1 MVFSYQLMLNHITGE
16 LRAIHSGKII
26 RMNKQSYEHGSSEL
40 PLLGETITERLRKT
54 VELFGDRDALIVPY
68 QNYRVSYKEFWQ
80 QIEEVAKGLL
90 AFGVEKGD
98 RVGIWSPNR
107 HEWVIVQFATA
118 RIGAILVN
126 VNPAYKASELK
137 FALRQSEISLL
148 IMSEGFRKT
157 NYFEIIQEVRQSC
170 IHLQQIVIL
179 DRDWQALIEAGKR
192 ISTEQI
198 EEIEAHLQFDDP
210 INIQYTSGTTG
221 FPKGAT
227 LTHHNILN
235 NGYFIGERLK
245 YNEND
250 RVCIPVPFYHCFG
263 MVLGN
268 LACITHGAA
277 MVIPGEAFDAETVL
291 KTVQDEKCTSLYG
304 VPLMFIAELEH
315 PNFDKYDMSTLRTG
329 IMAGASCP
337 EKAMREVQEK
347 MNMKEV
353 AICYGMTETSPVST
367 QTFVND
373 EISKRVGTVGRVH
386 PHQEIKIVNP
396 ETGKIVERGE
406 GGEFCTRG
414 YSVMLKY
421 WNNEEA
427 TKSVIDDTGWMH
439 TGDLASMDEDGY
451 VTITGRIKDMII
463 RGGENISPFE
473 IEEFFHSHNSI
484 SEVYVIGVPDYKY
497 GEVVMAWV
505 KFKDGKS
512 ATEEELR
519 EYCKGQIATYK
530 IPKYFKFTDEFPT
543 TVTGKI
549 RKVEMREISSQE
561 LELSGR

>member
-1 MVFSYQLMLNHITGE
+1 
-16 LRAIHSGKII
+16 
-26 RMNKQSYEHGSSEL
+26 MNKQSYEHGSSEV

-54 VELFGDRDALIVPY
+54 VELYPNNEALVVPY
-68 QNYRVSYKEFWQ
+68 QNYRVTYSEFWN

-90 AFGVEKGD
+90 AFGVKKGD
-98 RVGIWSPNR
+98 RIGIWSPNR
-107 HEWVIVQFATA
+107 YEWVIVQFATA

-148 IMSEGFRKT
+148 LMSKNFRKT
-157 NYFEIIQEVRQSC
+157 NYFEIIQEVRKSC
-170 IHLQQIVIL
+170 IHLKQIVIL

-192 ISTEQI
+192 ITSGEIDAI
-198 EEIEAHLQFDDP
+198 ESSLQFDDP

-245 YNEND
+245 YTQKD

-268 LACITHGAA
+268 LACITHGST
-277 MVIPGEAFDAETVL
+277 MVIPGEAFESETVL

-315 PNFDKYDMSTLRTG
+315 PNFSNYTLSSLRTG

-373 EISKRVGTVGRVH
+373 KIDKRVGTVGRVH
-386 PHQEIKIVNP
+386 PHQEIKIINP
-396 ETGKIVERGE
+396 ESGKIVERGE
-406 GGEFCTRG
+406 SGEFCTRG

-427 TKSVIDDTGWMH
+427 TNAVIDDAGWMH
-439 TGDLASMDEDGY
+439 TGDLATMDEDGY
-451 VTITGRIKDMII
+451 VSITGRIKDMII

-473 IEEFFHSHNSI
+473 IEEYLHTHESI

-497 GEVVMAWV
+497 GEVVMAWI

-512 ATEEELR
+512 ASEEELR

-530 IPKYFKFTDEFPT
+530 IPKYFKFTSEFPT

-549 RKVEMREISSQE
+549 RKIEMREISSKE
-561 LELSGR
+561 LELVGR

>member
-1 MVFSYQLMLNHITGE
+1 
-16 LRAIHSGKII
+16 
-26 RMNKQSYEHGSSEL
+26 MNKLSYEHGSSNL
-40 PLLGETITERLRKT
+40 PLLGETIIERLRKT

-68 QNYRVSYKEFWQ
+68 QNYKATYLGFWQ

-90 AFGVEKGD
+90 AFGVGKGD

-126 VNPAYKASELK
+126 VNPAYKSAELK

-170 IHLQQIVIL
+170 IHLKQIVIL
-179 DRDWQALIEAGKR
+179 DRDWHALIEAGKR
-192 ISTEQI
+192 ISTSQI
-198 EEIEAHLQFDDP
+198 EEIESQLQFDDP

-235 NGYFIGERLK
+235 NGYFIGERLH
-245 YNEND
+245 YNETD

-268 LACITHGAA
+268 LACITHGSA
-277 MVIPGEAFDAETVL
+277 MVIPGEAFEAETVL

-315 PNFDKYDMSTLRTG
+315 PNFEKYDLSSLRTG

-337 EKAMREVQEK
+337 EKAMLEVQEK

-373 EISKRVGTVGRVH
+373 ELSKRVGTVGRVH
-386 PHQEIKIVNP
+386 PHQEIKIIDP
-396 ETGKIVERGE
+396 ETGKIVARGE

-427 TKSVIDDTGWMH
+427 TKSVIDNAGWMH

-451 VTITGRIKDMII
+451 VTITGRIKDLII

-473 IEEFFHSHNSI
+473 IEEFFHSHESI

-497 GEVVMAWV
+497 GEVVMAWI
-505 KFKDGKS
+505 KFKEGKS

-519 EYCKGQIATYK
+519 DYCKGQIATYK
-530 IPKYFKFTDEFPT
+530 IPKYFKFTSEFPT

-549 RKVEMREISSQE
+549 RKVEMRDISSKE
-561 LELSGR
+561 LELIGR

>member
-1 MVFSYQLMLNHITGE
+1 
-16 LRAIHSGKII
+16 
-26 RMNKQSYEHGSSEL
+26 MNKLSYEHGSSNL
-40 PLLGETITERLRKT
+40 PLLGETIIERLRKT

-68 QNYRVSYKEFWQ
+68 QNYKATYLEFWQ

-90 AFGVEKGD
+90 AFGVGKGD

-126 VNPAYKASELK
+126 VNPAYKSAELK

-170 IHLQQIVIL
+170 IHLKQIVIL
-179 DRDWQALIEAGKR
+179 DRDWHALIEAGKR
-192 ISTEQI
+192 ISTSQI
-198 EEIEAHLQFDDP
+198 EEIESQLQFDDP

-235 NGYFIGERLK
+235 NGYFIGERLH
-245 YNEND
+245 YNETD

-268 LACITHGAA
+268 LACITHGSA
-277 MVIPGEAFDAETVL
+277 MVIPGEAFEAETVL

-315 PNFDKYDMSTLRTG
+315 PNFEKYDLSSLRTG

-337 EKAMREVQEK
+337 EKAMLEVQEK

-373 EISKRVGTVGRVH
+373 ELSKRVGTVGRVH
-386 PHQEIKIVNP
+386 THQEIKIIDP
-396 ETGKIVERGE
+396 ETGKIVARGE

-427 TKSVIDDTGWMH
+427 TKSVIDNAGWMH

-451 VTITGRIKDMII
+451 VTITGRIKDLII

-473 IEEFFHSHNSI
+473 IEEFFHSHESI

-497 GEVVMAWV
+497 GEVVMAWI
-505 KFKDGKS
+505 KFKEGKS

-519 EYCKGQIATYK
+519 DYCKGQIATYK
-530 IPKYFKFTDEFPT
+530 IPKYFKFTSEFPT

-549 RKVEMREISSQE
+549 RKVEMRDISSKE
-561 LELSGR
+561 LELIGR

>member
-1 MVFSYQLMLNHITGE
+1 
-16 LRAIHSGKII
+16 
-26 RMNKQSYEHGSSEL
+26 MNKLSYEHGSSNL
-40 PLLGETITERLRKT
+40 PLLGETIIERLRKT
-54 VELFGDRDALIVPY
+54 VQLFGDRDALIVPY
-68 QNYRVSYKEFWQ
+68 QNYKATYLEFWQ

-90 AFGVEKGD
+90 AFGVKKGD

-126 VNPAYKASELK
+126 VNPAYKAAELK

-170 IHLQQIVIL
+170 IHLKQIVIL
-179 DRDWQALIEAGKR
+179 DRDWLALIEAGKR
-192 ISTEQI
+192 ISTAQI
-198 EEIEAHLQFDDP
+198 EEIETQLQFDDP

-235 NGYFIGERLK
+235 NGYFIGERLH
-245 YNEND
+245 YNETD

-268 LACITHGAA
+268 LACITHGSA

-291 KTVQDEKCTSLYG
+291 QTIQNEKCTSLYG

-315 PNFDKYDMSTLRTG
+315 PNFEKYNLNSLRTG

-337 EKAMREVQEK
+337 EKAMLEVQEK

-373 EISKRVGTVGRVH
+373 ELSKRVGTVGRVH
-386 PHQEIKIVNP
+386 PHQEIKIIEP

-406 GGEFCTRG
+406 SGEFCTRG

-439 TGDLASMDEDGY
+439 TGDLACMDKDGY

-473 IEEFFHSHNSI
+473 IEEFFHSHESI

-497 GEVVMAWV
+497 GEVVMAWI
-505 KFKDGKS
+505 KFKDEKS
-512 ATEEELR
+512 ASEEELR
-519 EYCKGQIATYK
+519 DYCKGQIATYK
-530 IPKYFKFTDEFPT
+530 IPKYFKFTTEFPT

-549 RKVEMREISSQE
+549 RKVEMREISSNE
-561 LELSGR
+561 LELSCR

>member
-1 MVFSYQLMLNHITGE
+1 
-16 LRAIHSGKII
+16 
-26 RMNKQSYEHGSSEL
+26 MNKQLSYEHGSSEM
-40 PLLGETITERLRKT
+40 PLLGETVTERLRKT
-54 VELFGDRDALIVPY
+54 VELFPDRDALVVPY
-68 QNYRVSYKEFWQ
+68 QDYRVTYKVFWK

-90 AFGVEKGD
+90 AFGVKKGD

-148 IMSEGFRKT
+148 IMSKNFRKT
-157 NYFEIIQEVRQSC
+157 NYFEIIQEVLKSC
-170 IHLQQIVIL
+170 IHLKQIVIL

-192 ISTEQI
+192 ITTKQI
-198 EEIEAHLQFDDP
+198 EDIESSLQFDDP

-235 NGYFIGERLK
+235 NGYFIGERLHYTEK
-245 YNEND
+245 D

-268 LACITHGAA
+268 LACITHGSA
-277 MVIPGEAFDAETVL
+277 MIIPGEAFDAETVL

-315 PNFDKYDMSTLRTG
+315 PNFEQYDLSSLRTG

-347 MNMKEV
+347 MNMKDV

-367 QTFVND
+367 QTFVDDKLN
-373 EISKRVGTVGRVH
+373 KRVSTVGRVH
-386 PHQEIKIVNP
+386 PHQEIKIINP
-396 ETGKIVERGE
+396 TTGKIVSRGE
-406 GGEFCTRG
+406 TGEFCTRG

-427 TKSVIDDTGWMH
+427 TNAVIDDAGWMH
-439 TGDLASMDEDGY
+439 TGDVASMDKEGY

-473 IEEFFHSHNSI
+473 IEEYLHTHESI

-497 GEVVMAWV
+497 GEVVMAWI
-505 KFKDGKS
+505 KFKEGRLASED
-512 ATEEELR
+512 ELR
-519 EYCKGQIATYK
+519 EYCRGQIATYK

-561 LELSGR
+561 LELVGR

>member
-1 MVFSYQLMLNHITGE
+1 
-16 LRAIHSGKII
+16 
-26 RMNKQSYEHGSSEL
+26 MNKLSYEHGSSEM
-40 PLLGETITERLRKT
+40 PLLGETITERLRRT
-54 VELFGDRDALIVPY
+54 VEQFPDREALVVPY
-68 QNYRVSYKEFWQ
+68 QNYRATYQEFWN
-80 QIEEVAKGLL
+80 QIEEIAKGLL
-90 AFGVEKGD
+90 AFGVKKGD
-98 RVGIWSPNR
+98 RIGIWSPNR

-148 IMSEGFRKT
+148 IMSKNFRKT
-157 NYFEIIQEVRQSC
+157 NYFEIIQEVRKSC
-170 IHLQQIVIL
+170 IHLKQIVIL

-192 ISTEQI
+192 ISTQEV
-198 EEIEAHLQFDDP
+198 EDIEASLQFDDP

-235 NGYFIGERLK
+235 NGYFIGERLHYTEK
-245 YNEND
+245 D

-268 LACITHGAA
+268 LACITHGSA
-277 MVIPGEAFDAETVL
+277 MIIPGEAFEAETVL
-291 KTVQDEKCTSLYG
+291 KTVQDEKCTSLCG

-315 PNFDKYDMSTLRTG
+315 PNFEKYDMSSLRTG

-347 MNMKEV
+347 MNMKDV

-367 QTFVND
+367 QTFVD
-373 EISKRVGTVGRVH
+373 DQLDKRVSTVGRVH
-386 PHQEIKIVNP
+386 PHQEIKIIDP
-396 ETGKIVERGE
+396 TSGKIVPRGE
-406 GGEFCTRG
+406 SGEFCTRG

-427 TKSVIDDTGWMH
+427 TKAVIDDAGWMH
-439 TGDLASMDEDGY
+439 TGDVASMDEEGY

-473 IEEFFHSHNSI
+473 IEEYLHTHEAI

-497 GEVVMAWV
+497 GEVVMAWI
-505 KFKDGKS
+505 KFKEGKS
-512 ATEEELR
+512 VSEDELR

-530 IPKYFKFTDEFPT
+530 IPKYFKFTKEFPT

-549 RKVEMREISSQE
+549 RKVEMREISSRE
-561 LELSGR
+561 LELVGR

>member
-1 MVFSYQLMLNHITGE
+1 
-16 LRAIHSGKII
+16 
-26 RMNKQSYEHGSSEL
+26 MNKLSYEHGSSNV

-68 QNYRVSYKEFWQ
+68 QNYKATYLEFWQ
-80 QIEEVAKGLL
+80 QIEDVAKGLL

-126 VNPAYKASELK
+126 VNPAYKSAELK
-137 FALRQSEISLL
+137 FALRQSEISIL

-157 NYFEIIQEVRQSC
+157 SYIEIIQEVRQSC
-170 IHLQQIVIL
+170 IHLKQIVIL
-179 DRDWQALIEAGKR
+179 DRDWHAVIEAGKR
-192 ISTEQI
+192 ISTSQI
-198 EEIEAHLQFDDP
+198 EEIESQLQFDDP

-235 NGYFIGERLK
+235 NGYFIGERLH
-245 YNEND
+245 YNETD

-268 LACITHGAA
+268 MACITHGSA
-277 MVIPGEAFDAETVL
+277 MVIPGEAFEAETVL
-291 KTVQDEKCTSLYG
+291 QTVQNEKCTSLYG

-315 PNFDKYDMSTLRTG
+315 PNFKKYDLSSLRTG

-337 EKAMREVQEK
+337 EKAMLEVQEK

-373 EISKRVGTVGRVH
+373 ELSKRVGTVGKVH
-386 PHQEIKIVNP
+386 PHQEIKIINP
-396 ETGKIVERGE
+396 ETGKIAARGE
-406 GGEFCTRG
+406 NGEFCTRG

-427 TKSVIDDTGWMH
+427 TKAVIDNAGWMH

-451 VTITGRIKDMII
+451 VTITGRIKDLII

-473 IEEFFHSHNSI
+473 IEEFFHSHESI

-505 KFKDGKS
+505 KFKEGKS

-519 EYCKGQIATYK
+519 DYCKGQIATYK
-530 IPKYFKFTDEFPT
+530 IPKYFKFTSEFPT

-549 RKVEMREISSQE
+549 RKVEMRDISSKE
-561 LELSGR
+561 LELVGR

>member
-1 MVFSYQLMLNHITGE
+1 
-16 LRAIHSGKII
+16 
-26 RMNKQSYEHGSSEL
+26 MNKLSYEHGSSNL

-54 VELFGDRDALIVPY
+54 VELYGDRDALIVPY
-68 QNYRVSYKEFWQ
+68 QNFRVNYREFWQ

-192 ISTEQI
+192 ISTAQI
-198 EEIEAHLQFDDP
+198 EEIEQHLQFDDP

-268 LACITHGAA
+268 LACITHGSA
-277 MVIPGEAFDAETVL
+277 MIIPGEAFDAETVL

-315 PNFDKYDMSTLRTG
+315 PNFEKYDMSSLRTG

-427 TKSVIDDTGWMH
+427 TQSVIDDTGWMH
-439 TGDLASMDEDGY
+439 TGDLASMDDEGY
-451 VTITGRIKDMII
+451 ITITGRIKDMII

-505 KFKDGKS
+505 KFKEGKS

-519 EYCKGQIATYK
+519 DYCKGQIATYK
-530 IPKYFKFTDEFPT
+530 IPKYFKFTTEFPT

-549 RKVEMREISSQE
+549 RKVEMREISS
-561 LELSGR
+561 LELDLVGR

>member
-1 MVFSYQLMLNHITGE
+1 
-16 LRAIHSGKII
+16 
-26 RMNKQSYEHGSSEL
+26 MNKQLSYEHGSSEM

-54 VELFGDRDALIVPY
+54 VELFPDRDALVVPY
-68 QNYRVSYKEFWQ
+68 QDYRVTYKVFWK

-90 AFGVEKGD
+90 AFGVKKGD

-148 IMSEGFRKT
+148 IMSKNFRKT
-157 NYFEIIQEVRQSC
+157 NYFEIIQEVRKSC
-170 IHLQQIVIL
+170 IHLKQIVIL

-192 ISTEQI
+192 ITTK
-198 EEIEAHLQFDDP
+198 EIEDIESSLQFDDP

-235 NGYFIGERLK
+235 NGYFIGERLHYTEK
-245 YNEND
+245 D

-268 LACITHGAA
+268 LACITHGSA
-277 MVIPGEAFDAETVL
+277 MIIPGEAFDAETVL

-315 PNFDKYDMSTLRTG
+315 PNFEQYDLSSLRTG

-347 MNMKEV
+347 MNMKDV

-367 QTFVND
+367 QTFVDDKLN
-373 EISKRVGTVGRVH
+373 KRVSTVGRVH
-386 PHQEIKIVNP
+386 PHQEIKIINP
-396 ETGKIVERGE
+396 TTGKIVSRGE
-406 GGEFCTRG
+406 TGEFCTRG

-427 TKSVIDDTGWMH
+427 TNAVIDDAGWMH
-439 TGDLASMDEDGY
+439 TGDVASMDKEGY

-473 IEEFFHSHNSI
+473 IEEYLHTHESI

-497 GEVVMAWV
+497 GEVVMAWI
-505 KFKDGKS
+505 KFKEGRLASED
-512 ATEEELR
+512 ELR
-519 EYCKGQIATYK
+519 EYCRGQIATYK

-561 LELSGR
+561 LELVGR

>member
-1 MVFSYQLMLNHITGE
+1 
-16 LRAIHSGKII
+16 
-26 RMNKQSYEHGSSEL
+26 MNKLSYEHGSSEI

-54 VELFGDRDALIVPY
+54 VEQFPDKDALIVPF
-68 QNYRVSYKEFWQ
+68 QDYRVTYQEFWN
-80 QIEEVAKGLL
+80 QIEDVAKGLL
-90 AFGVEKGD
+90 AFGVKKGD
-98 RVGIWSPNR
+98 RIGIWSPNR

-118 RIGAILVN
+118 RVGAILVN

-148 IMSEGFRKT
+148 IMSKNFRKT
-157 NYFEIIQEVRQSC
+157 NYFEIIQEVRKSC
-170 IHLQQIVIL
+170 IHLKQIVIL

-192 ISTEQI
+192 ITTGEI
-198 EEIEAHLQFDDP
+198 DEIESSLQFDDP

-235 NGYFIGERLK
+235 NGYFIGERLH

-268 LACITHGAA
+268 LACITHGAT

-291 KTVQDEKCTSLYG
+291 KTIEEEKCTSLYG

-315 PNFDKYDMSTLRTG
+315 PNFDKYNLSSLRTG

-373 EISKRVGTVGRVH
+373 KIDKRVGTVGRVH
-386 PHQEIKIVNP
+386 PHQEIKIINP
-396 ETGKIVERGE
+396 ETGKIVQRGE
-406 GGEFCTRG
+406 SGEFCTRG

-427 TKSVIDDTGWMH
+427 TNSVIDAAGWMH
-439 TGDLASMDEDGY
+439 TGDVATMDEDGY
-451 VTITGRIKDMII
+451 VSITGRIKDMII

-473 IEEFFHSHNSI
+473 IEEYLHTHSSI

-505 KFKDGKS
+505 KFKDSKS

-530 IPKYFKFTDEFPT
+530 IPKYFKFTTDFPV

-549 RKVEMREISSQE
+549 RKVQMREISSKE
-561 LELSGR
+561 LGLAGR

>member
-1 MVFSYQLMLNHITGE
+1 MGE
-16 LRAIHSGKII
+16 LYTIHSGKTIN
-26 RMNKQSYEHGSSEL
+26 MNKLSYEHGSSEI
-40 PLLGETITERLRKT
+40 PLLGETITQRLRKT
-54 VELFGDRDALIVPY
+54 VEQFPDKDALIVPF
-68 QNYRVSYKEFWQ
+68 QNYRVTYQEFWN
-80 QIEEVAKGLL
+80 QIEDVAKGLL
-90 AFGVEKGD
+90 AFGVKKGD
-98 RVGIWSPNR
+98 RIGIWSPNR

-118 RIGAILVN
+118 RVGAILVN

-148 IMSEGFRKT
+148 IMSKNFRKT
-157 NYFEIIQEVRQSC
+157 NYFEIIQEVRKSC
-170 IHLQQIVIL
+170 IHLKQIVIL

-192 ISTEQI
+192 ITTGEI
-198 EEIEAHLQFDDP
+198 DEIESSLQFDDP

-235 NGYFIGERLK
+235 NGYFIGERLH

-277 MVIPGEAFDAETVL
+277 MIIPGEAFDAETVL
-291 KTVQDEKCTSLYG
+291 KTIEEEKCTSLYG

-315 PNFDKYDMSTLRTG
+315 PNFDKYNLNSLRTG

-373 EISKRVGTVGRVH
+373 KLDKRVGTVGRVH
-386 PHQEIKIVNP
+386 PHQEIKIINP

-406 GGEFCTRG
+406 SGEFCTRG

-427 TKSVIDDTGWMH
+427 TNSVIDAAGWMH
-439 TGDLASMDEDGY
+439 TGDVATMDEDGY
-451 VTITGRIKDMII
+451 VSITGRIKDMII

-473 IEEFFHSHNSI
+473 IEEYLHTHSSI

-519 EYCKGQIATYK
+519 GYCKGQIATYK
-530 IPKYFKFTDEFPT
+530 IPKYFKFTSDFPV

-549 RKVEMREISSQE
+549 RKVEMRKISSTE
-561 LELSGR
+561 LGLAGR

>member
-1 MVFSYQLMLNHITGE
+1 
-16 LRAIHSGKII
+16 
-26 RMNKQSYEHGSSEL
+26 MNKLSYEHGSSEM
-40 PLLGETITERLRKT
+40 PLLGETITERLRRT
-54 VELFGDRDALIVPY
+54 VEQFPDREALVVPY
-68 QNYRVSYKEFWQ
+68 QNYRATYQEFWT
-80 QIEEVAKGLL
+80 QIEEIAKGLL
-90 AFGVEKGD
+90 AFGVKKGD
-98 RVGIWSPNR
+98 RIGIWSPNR

-148 IMSEGFRKT
+148 IMSKNFRKT
-157 NYFEIIQEVRQSC
+157 NYFEIIQEVRKSC
-170 IHLQQIVIL
+170 IHLKQIVIL

-192 ISTEQI
+192 ISTQEV
-198 EEIEAHLQFDDP
+198 EDIEASLQFDDP

-235 NGYFIGERLK
+235 NGYFIGERLHYTEK
-245 YNEND
+245 D

-268 LACITHGAA
+268 LACITHGSA
-277 MVIPGEAFDAETVL
+277 MIIPGEAFEAETVL

-315 PNFDKYDMSTLRTG
+315 PNFEKYDMSSLRTG

-347 MNMKEV
+347 MNMKDV

-367 QTFVND
+367 QTFVD
-373 EISKRVGTVGRVH
+373 DQLDKRVSTVGRVH
-386 PHQEIKIVNP
+386 PHQEIKIIDP
-396 ETGKIVERGE
+396 TSGKIVPRGE
-406 GGEFCTRG
+406 SGEFCTRG

-427 TKSVIDDTGWMH
+427 TKAVIDDAGWMH
-439 TGDLASMDEDGY
+439 TGDVASMDEEGY

-473 IEEFFHSHNSI
+473 IEEYLHTHEAI

-497 GEVVMAWV
+497 GEVVMAWI
-505 KFKDGKS
+505 KFKEGKS
-512 ATEEELR
+512 VSEDELR

-530 IPKYFKFTDEFPT
+530 IPKYFKFKKEFPT

-549 RKVEMREISSQE
+549 RKVEMREISSRE
-561 LELSGR
+561 LELVGR

>member
-1 MVFSYQLMLNHITGE
+1 
-16 LRAIHSGKII
+16 
-26 RMNKQSYEHGSSEL
+26 MNKLSYEHGSSNV

-68 QNYRVSYKEFWQ
+68 QNYKATYLEFWQ
-80 QIEEVAKGLL
+80 QIEDVAKGLL

-126 VNPAYKASELK
+126 VNPAYKSAELK
-137 FALRQSEISLL
+137 FALRQSEISIL

-157 NYFEIIQEVRQSC
+157 SYIEIIQEVRQSC
-170 IHLQQIVIL
+170 IHLKQIVIL
-179 DRDWQALIEAGKR
+179 DRDWHAVIEAGKR
-192 ISTEQI
+192 ILTSQI
-198 EEIEAHLQFDDP
+198 EEIESQLQFDDP

-235 NGYFIGERLK
+235 NGYFIGERLH
-245 YNEND
+245 YNETD

-268 LACITHGAA
+268 MACITHGSA
-277 MVIPGEAFDAETVL
+277 MIIPGEAFEAETVL
-291 KTVQDEKCTSLYG
+291 QTVQNEKCTSLYG

-315 PNFDKYDMSTLRTG
+315 PNFKKYDLSSLRTG

-337 EKAMREVQEK
+337 EKAMLEVQEK

-373 EISKRVGTVGRVH
+373 ELSKRVGTVGKVH
-386 PHQEIKIVNP
+386 PHQEIKIINP
-396 ETGKIVERGE
+396 ETGKIAARGE
-406 GGEFCTRG
+406 NGEFCTRG

-427 TKSVIDDTGWMH
+427 TKAVIDNAGWMH

-451 VTITGRIKDMII
+451 VTITGRIKDLII

-473 IEEFFHSHNSI
+473 IEEFFHSHESI

-505 KFKDGKS
+505 KFKEGKS

-519 EYCKGQIATYK
+519 DYCKGQIATYK
-530 IPKYFKFTDEFPT
+530 IPKYFKFTSEFPT

-549 RKVEMREISSQE
+549 RKVEMRDISSKE
-561 LELSGR
+561 LELVGR

>member
-1 MVFSYQLMLNHITGE
+1 MGE
-16 LRAIHSGKII
+16 LYTIHSGKTIN
-26 RMNKQSYEHGSSEL
+26 MNKLSYEHGSSEI
-40 PLLGETITERLRKT
+40 PLLGETITQRLRKT
-54 VELFGDRDALIVPY
+54 VEQFPDKDALIVPF
-68 QNYRVSYKEFWQ
+68 QNYRVTYQEFWN
-80 QIEEVAKGLL
+80 QIEDVAKGLL
-90 AFGVEKGD
+90 AFGVKKGD
-98 RVGIWSPNR
+98 RIGIWSPNR

-118 RIGAILVN
+118 RVGAILVN

-148 IMSEGFRKT
+148 IMSKNFRKT
-157 NYFEIIQEVRQSC
+157 NYFEIIQEVRKSC
-170 IHLQQIVIL
+170 IHLKQIVIL

-192 ISTEQI
+192 ITTGEI
-198 EEIEAHLQFDDP
+198 DEIESSLQFDDP

-235 NGYFIGERLK
+235 NGYFIGERLH

-277 MVIPGEAFDAETVL
+277 MIIPGEAFDAETVL
-291 KTVQDEKCTSLYG
+291 KTIEEEKCTSLYG

-315 PNFDKYDMSTLRTG
+315 PNFDKYNLSSLRTG

-373 EISKRVGTVGRVH
+373 KLDKRVGTVGRVH
-386 PHQEIKIVNP
+386 PHQEIKIINP

-406 GGEFCTRG
+406 SGEFCTRG

-427 TKSVIDDTGWMH
+427 TNSVIDAAGWMH
-439 TGDLASMDEDGY
+439 TGDVATMDEDGY
-451 VTITGRIKDMII
+451 VSITGRIKDMII

-473 IEEFFHSHNSI
+473 IEEYLHTHSSI

-519 EYCKGQIATYK
+519 GYCKGQIATYK
-530 IPKYFKFTDEFPT
+530 IPKYFKFTSDFPV

-549 RKVEMREISSQE
+549 RKVEMRKISSTE
-561 LELSGR
+561 LGLAGR

>member
-1 MVFSYQLMLNHITGE
+1 
-16 LRAIHSGKII
+16 
-26 RMNKQSYEHGSSEL
+26 MNKLSYEHGSSEI

-54 VELFGDRDALIVPY
+54 VELYPEREALIVPF
-68 QNYRVSYKEFWQ
+68 QGYRVNYQEFWN
-80 QIEEVAKGLL
+80 QIEDVAKGLL
-90 AFGVEKGD
+90 AFGVQKGD

-148 IMSEGFRKT
+148 IMSKNFRKT
-157 NYFEIIQEVRQSC
+157 DYFEIIQEVRKSC
-170 IHLQQIVIL
+170 IHLKQIVIL

-192 ISTEQI
+192 IPTKEVD
-198 EEIEAHLQFDDP
+198 EIEATLQFDDP

-245 YNEND
+245 YTEND

-268 LACITHGAA
+268 LACITHGSA
-277 MVIPGEAFDAETVL
+277 MIIPGEAFEAETVL
-291 KTVQDEKCTSLYG
+291 QTVQDEKCTSLYG

-315 PNFDKYDMSTLRTG
+315 PKFKKYDMSSLRTG

-347 MNMKEV
+347 MNMKDV

-373 EISKRVGTVGRVH
+373 ELDKRVSTVGKVH
-386 PHQEIKIVNP
+386 PHQEIKIIDPV
-396 ETGKIVERGE
+396 TGKIVPRGE
-406 GGEFCTRG
+406 SGEFCTRG

-427 TKSVIDDTGWMH
+427 TNAVIDDAGWMH
-439 TGDLASMDEDGY
+439 TGDIASMDKDGY

-473 IEEFFHSHNSI
+473 IEEYLHTHEAI
-484 SEVYVIGVPDYKY
+484 SETYVIGVPDYKY

-505 KFKDGKS
+505 KFKEGKL

-549 RKVEMREISSQE
+549 RKIEMREISSKE
-561 LELSGR
+561 LGLVGR